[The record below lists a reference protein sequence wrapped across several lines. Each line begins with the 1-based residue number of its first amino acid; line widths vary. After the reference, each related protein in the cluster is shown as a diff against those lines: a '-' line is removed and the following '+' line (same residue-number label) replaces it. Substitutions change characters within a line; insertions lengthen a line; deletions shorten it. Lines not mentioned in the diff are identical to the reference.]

1 MSVKYIM
8 ADKQNKDAINNKLN
22 DLYKQ
27 SRHLRSINEDDR
39 YILDEIDVIQ
49 DRERERERERE
60 RMLNVI
66 NYTPHPQPTNTVEYF
81 VEALRNKNFSL
92 VLSLAEE
99 NNTYKC
105 FLQEY
110 MDEIKACK
118 EKTYD
123 CIQDVI
129 DRMFVKYV
137 KEYDNYDCVKL
148 LLKIGV
154 NNINKLELY
163 DESDYMTP
171 IQLWAGRHNKDY
183 IELLINNNAD
193 VNVPNESGKSALI
206 QASWLFKIDVINLL
220 LKHGADI
227 NAPDNNNNTPLSM
240 IIRINNLDLIKSFID
255 KGANINIIPENKFP
269 PLVTASERGY
279 FDIVEFLLKNGANPN
294 IKSTDGTTALIK
306 AFGRNHKEI
315 VELLKKYGAKN

>member
-220 LKHGADI
+220 LQNGADV
-227 NAPDNNNNTPLSM
+227 NAPNNNDTPLY
-240 IIRINNLDLIKSFID
+240 IIIHRNNLDLVKLFVD
-255 KGANINIIPENKFP
+255 KGANINLKYGRL
-269 PLVTASERGY
+269 PLITASDYGY
-279 FDIVEFLLKNGANPN
+279 FDIVEHLLKKGADPN
-294 IKSTDGTTALIK
+294 INRFERTALEI
-306 AFGRNHKEI
+306 ASRNNHTEV